1 MYIHIYVY
9 IYMYIYI
16 SVIYVSVLRH
26 IYIYIYIYIYII
38 LLYIYICIRYV
49 EYICISQ
56 STRGNH
62 LKDLSLL
69 CQLSAGFRRMEIVEA
84 DDSSEAAI
92 PVVPSSM

>member
-1 MYIHIYVY
+1 
-9 IYMYIYI
+9 MYIYI
-16 SVIYVSVLRH
+16 YLLYMYLF
-26 IYIYIYIYIYII
+26 YIIYII
-38 LLYIYICIRYV
+38 LYIYICIRYV

-56 STRGNH
+56 TIRGNH